1 MTQTLTQPR
10 PANRPEVETASLWP
24 RLFALVY
31 DFFPMLALWLSVA
44 ALSYAA
50 NGGEPVTPGSV
61 SAWIEFIGLLCV
73 TFLYAGLS
81 WRFGGQTL
89 GMRAWRLRAVS
100 ADGEHPSWRAI
111 AIRFCV
117 GLISL
122 AAAGLGFA
130 WVLVDRERRSWHEL
144 ASGTLTVRLPKP

>member
-1 MTQTLTQPR
+1 MTQTPTQPR

-31 DFFPMLALWLSVA
+31 DLFPMLALWLTVA

-50 NGGEPVTPGSV
+50 NGGEPVTPGSWG
-61 SAWIEFIGLLCV
+61 ARLEFVGLLGV

-89 GMRAWRLRAVS
+89 GMRAWRLRAVGT
-100 ADGEHPSWRAI
+100 DGERPGWGAI

-117 GLISL
+117 GLLSL
-122 AAAGLGFA
+122 AAAGLGFV
-130 WVLVDRERRSWHEL
+130 WVLIDRERRSWHER
-144 ASGTLTVRLPKP
+144 ASGTLTVRLPKR